1 MKNSELIKI
10 LEKQIEEYDVFTDN
24 DVKDVNAM
32 KNCVNV
38 LSGYTV
44 YKEVA

>member
-32 KNCVNV
+32 KN
-38 LSGYTV
+38 
-44 YKEVA
+44 